1 MKKDHVAIVGGG
13 FSGTLLAVN
22 LLRND
27 GPRATLIERRAH
39 TARGVAYSAAH
50 PDHLLNVRAEN
61 MSALPDEPEHFV
73 RWLEEHRPG
82 VGGFVPRLVYG
93 DYLDAL
99 LTETMRKAPGRLEV
113 VQGEVE
119 DVIVEGRGVRLSL
132 AGGAR
137 LAADGAVLAPGN
149 LPPHTPE
156 GIDPGALPEGS
167 YVTDPW
173 HGDVLSDLADD
184 DTLLVLGTGL
194 TMVDIALL
202 LDARGFKGRIVAL
215 SRHGLVPRAHAR
227 GVPVT
232 RRSERPAPTASALIA
247 ALRDRATHV
256 DWRAAVDELRPYTQG
271 LWRAMDI
278 AERKRF
284 LRHLRPW
291 WDVHRHRLAP
301 SVARKIEAMRA
312 SGALTILAGK
322 VTGAEA
328 EGARIRLA
336 YRPRHADQPETLHVR
351 RIVNGT
357 GPQGDLTAT
366 REPLLANLRERGLL
380 RADPLRIGIDVDQE
394 SRAIGEDG
402 RSSDRLTVIGPMTRG
417 AFWEIVAVPDIR
429 RQAWSVARRL
439 SNAQWVE
446 GEGL

>member
-1 MKKDHVAIVGGG
+1 MKRDHVAIVGGG

-22 LLRND
+22 LLRHD

-61 MSALPDEPEHFV
+61 MSALPDDPEHFV

-93 DYLDAL
+93 DYLDDL
-99 LTETMRKAPGRLEV
+99 LAETMARAPGRLEV
-113 VQGEVE
+113 VQAEAVDVAVE
-119 DVIVEGRGVRLSL
+119 SGGVRLAL
-132 AGGAR
+132 TDGTR
-137 LAADGAVLAPGN
+137 LAADSAVLAPGN
-149 LPPHTPE
+149 LPPITPG
-156 GIDPGALPEGS
+156 GIDPAALPEGS

-173 HGDVLSDLADD
+173 HGDILSGLGAD

-194 TMVDIALL
+194 TMVDVALL
-202 LDARGFKGRIVAL
+202 LGARGFAGRIVAL
-215 SRHGLVPRAHAR
+215 SRHGLVPRPHAR
-227 GVPVT
+227 GVPT
-232 RRSERPAPTASALIA
+232 TKRSERPHPTASALVA
-247 ALRDRATHV
+247 ALRERAGQV

-271 LWRAMDI
+271 LWRAMDVV
-278 AERKRF
+278 ERQRF

-301 SVARKIEAMRA
+301 SVAKTIEAMRE
-312 SGALTILAGK
+312 SGRLTILAGK

-328 EGARIRLA
+328 NGDHVRLS
-336 YRPRHADQPETLHVR
+336 YRPRHASRHETLRVR

-366 REPLLANLRERGLL
+366 REPLLVALRDRGLL
-380 RADPLRIGIDVDQE
+380 RADPLKIGIDVDQE
-394 SRAIGEDG
+394 SRAISAGG
-402 RSSDRLTVIGPMTRG
+402 ASSDRLTVIGPMTRG

>member
-1 MKKDHVAIVGGG
+1 MKRDHVAIVGGG

-22 LLRND
+22 LLRHD
-27 GPRATLIERRAH
+27 GPRATLIERRDH

-61 MSALPDEPEHFV
+61 MSALPDDPDHFV

-93 DYLDAL
+93 DYLDHL
-99 LTETMRKAPGRLEV
+99 LTETMDRAPGRLEV
-113 VQGEVE
+113 VRAEVE
-119 DVIVEGRGVRLSL
+119 DVSVAPGEVHLSL
-132 AGGAR
+132 SGGAR
-137 LAADGAVLAPGN
+137 LGADSAVLAPGN
-149 LPPHTPE
+149 LPPITPG
-156 GIDPGALPEGS
+156 GIDPAALPDGT

-173 HGDVLSDLADD
+173 HGDILGDLTSD

-202 LDARGFKGRIVAL
+202 AEARGFEGKVVAL

-227 GVPVT
+227 GVPAT
-232 RRSERPAPTASALIA
+232 KRSERPQPTASAMVA
-247 ALRDRATHV
+247 ALRDRAARV

-271 LWRAMDI
+271 LWRAMDV
-278 AERKRF
+278 AERQRF

-301 SVARKIEAMRA
+301 SVAKQIEAMRDD
-312 SGALTILAGK
+312 GRLTILAGK
-322 VTGAEA
+322 VTA
-328 EGARIRLA
+328 ARPDGDRVRLT
-336 YRPRHADQPETLHVR
+336 YRPRHEDRERILHVR

-366 REPLLANLRERGLL
+366 REPLLVNLRTRGLL

-394 SRAIGEDG
+394 SRAVAADG
-402 RSSDRLTVIGPMTRG
+402 TSSDRLTVIGPMTRG